1 MSTDLFNIIMEAEAE
16 ANGPDETGTDYS
28 QEAEN
33 NQPPEQD
40 TNQDNN
46 QNTTEPPADNPPDT
60 AANDQAGAEDDNT
73 QANDYSA
80 DAGELGDGNDDDFGG
95 GNGGGNSTASSAPSD
110 TPQDN
115 TINPDGK
122 SPEDIK
128 TTNKKVEAYHLLED
142 FTNLYE
148 SLNLYIKK
156 ISNFS
161 KDNLLYT
168 VTRNQVIK
176 NFNHLA
182 SVLYK
187 YITYYFDTMS
197 YEYNL
202 YTYNYLVQCCKVN
215 IDLLKKANE
224 TGLN

>member
-1 MSTDLFNIIMEAEAE
+1 MNTDLFKIIMEAEGDT
-16 ANGPDETGTDYS
+16 NGPNEIGTDYS

-33 NQPPEQD
+33 NQPPEPD

-46 QNTTEPPADNPPDT
+46 QNTNEPPADNTPDNT
-60 AANDQAGAEDDNT
+60 ADDQTDAEDDNT
-73 QANDYSA
+73 QATDYSA
-80 DAGELGDGNDDDFGG
+80 GTGELGDSNDDNLGDD
-95 GNGGGNSTASSAPSD
+95 NGAGDNASTAPAAS
-110 TPQDN
+110 PQDD
-115 TINPDGK
+115 TINLDGK
-122 SPEDIK
+122 SPEDIE

-142 FTNLYE
+142 FTNLYG
-148 SLNLYIKK
+148 SLNLFIKK
-156 ISNFS
+156 ISNFN

-182 SVLYK
+182 NVLYK